1 MCWREEGS
9 RVEEEPAFKCLL
21 PDFLAEYLWPN
32 DRTSMNL
39 SFFISKMYSLQ
50 LSQGSERR

>member
-9 RVEEEPAFKCLL
+9 RVEEELTFKCLL
-21 PDFLAEYLWPN
+21 PDFLADYLWPN
-32 DRTSMNL
+32 DCTSLNL
-39 SFFISKMYSLQ
+39 SFFISKMYSSQ